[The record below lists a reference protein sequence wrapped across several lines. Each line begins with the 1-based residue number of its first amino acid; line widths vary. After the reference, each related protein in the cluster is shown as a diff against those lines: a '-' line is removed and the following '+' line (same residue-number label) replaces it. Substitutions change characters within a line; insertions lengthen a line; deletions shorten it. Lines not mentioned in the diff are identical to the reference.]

1 MIDSRISKKDKKFLR
16 IALNLARRNVGL
28 TGKNPSVGC
37 VITYGDIILG
47 RGNTQFNGRPHAEVM
62 AIKQASEHFLYKKN
76 KRKIKD
82 INVYITLEPCAHETT
97 SPSCA
102 KEIIKF
108 GANRVI
114 YLKTDPDNRTN
125 GKGKY
130 LIEEAGIECFEA
142 KIYET
147 ENADVLK
154 GYLKQKKTGL
164 PYVTLKIGSSLNGK
178 IATKSGESKWITNSL
193 CRKRVQL
200 LRSENDGI
208 LIGKNSIIMDNPR
221 LNLRDAFEI
230 IKNKPVFI
238 LDTNFKLP
246 SIGGLTLFD
255 KLQRDRIHI
264 ITSKKPKNMSVKS
277 SRFLKGVNIENIK
290 SELGVLNI
298 KEVLKIVSKMGV
310 NRLMVEGGASVWTSF
325 LKTGCFDEI
334 VMFTGSK
341 IINDSALSCFNDFLP
356 PDTRLGDFPNLT
368 LTSLQN
374 WEDDIEARWEVRS

>member
-1 MIDSRISKKDKKFLR
+1 MIDSRISKTDKKFLR

-37 VITYGDIILG
+37 VITHGDTILG

-76 KRKIKD
+76 KKKIKD

-97 SPSCA
+97 STSCA

-125 GKGKY
+125 GKGKH
-130 LIEEAGIECFEA
+130 LIQEAGIECFEA

-147 ENADVLK
+147 ENVDVLK

-208 LIGKNSIIMDNPR
+208 LIGKNSVIIDNPS
-221 LNLRDAFEI
+221 LNLRDAFEVI
-230 IKNKPVFI
+230 GNKPVFI
-238 LDTNFKLP
+238 LDTNFELS
-246 SIGGLTLFD
+246 SIEGLTLLD
-255 KLQRDRIHI
+255 KLERERIYI
-264 ITSKKPKNMSVKS
+264 ITSKKPKNMSIKS
-277 SRFLKGVNIENIK
+277 SFFKGVNIKNVK
-290 SELGVLNI
+290 SELGFLNI
-298 KEVLKIVSKMGV
+298 KEVLKIVSEMGV

-325 LKTGCFDEI
+325 LKTGYFDEI

-374 WEDDIEARWEVRS
+374 WKDDIEARWEVRS

>member
-1 MIDSRISKKDKKFLR
+1 MIDSRISEKDKKFLR

-37 VITYGDIILG
+37 IITYGDIILG

-76 KRKIKD
+76 KRKIKN

-130 LIEEAGIECFEA
+130 LMEEAGIECFEA
-142 KIYET
+142 KIYEP

-208 LIGKNSIIMDNPR
+208 LIGKNSVIIDNPR
-221 LNLRDAFEI
+221 LNLRDEFEVI
-230 IKNKPVFI
+230 GNKPVFI
-238 LDTNFKLP
+238 LDTNFKLS
-246 SIGGLTLFD
+246 SIEDLTLFD
-255 KLQRDRIHI
+255 KLERERIYI
-264 ITSKKPKNMSVKS
+264 ITSKKPKNMSIKS
-277 SRFLKGVNIENIK
+277 SCFLKGVNIKNVK
-290 SELGVLNI
+290 SDLGFLNI

-356 PDTRLGDFPNLT
+356 ADTRLGDFPNLT

-374 WEDDIEARWEVRS
+374 WKDDIEARWEVRS